1 MHAFNFV
8 DQRRHPDVGNF
19 HEDSG
24 HYFGSWLIIDLF
36 ANFLVCTESITV
48 DSELKSLLSSNK
60 ITSSTGTD
68 TKINVIL

>member
-1 MHAFNFV
+1 MLLTFV
-8 DQRRHPDVGNF
+8 DQRRHPDVGNC

-24 HYFGSWLIIDLF
+24 HCFGSWLIINLF
-36 ANFLVCTESITV
+36 AYFLVCTELLAV
-48 DSELKSLLSSNK
+48 DHELKSLLSSNK